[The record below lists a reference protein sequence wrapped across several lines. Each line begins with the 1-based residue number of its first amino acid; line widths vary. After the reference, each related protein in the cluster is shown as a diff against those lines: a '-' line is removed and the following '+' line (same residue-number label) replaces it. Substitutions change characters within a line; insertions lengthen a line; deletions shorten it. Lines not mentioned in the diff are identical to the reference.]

1 MICPVLLIESF
12 RRALTLC
19 RAPLAEDARSAER
32 LTDGSERGGLARS
45 RSAGHPCGSA
55 PSTGG
60 GILRDLQGR
69 PLLPHR
75 ILLGHD
81 PLLGHTQNLGEV
93 RADPGEEGGA
103 RFRRPHQKPG
113 MMLRENVLGQR
124 PAGRRQLRN
133 PVPRQR
139 CGPSVL
145 HGAGPLRQPKLVDG
159 AARLLGGPV
168 VRTPVGREGTDAPR
182 VTIRRAA
189 STGTARAEARPIRR
203 SCNPSAPSA

>member
-1 MICPVLLIESF
+1 MGRSGVGSPGLDQ
-12 RRALTLC
+12 RAI
-19 RAPLAEDARSAER
+19 RVGARQAPGAVEHGQGPIR
-32 LTDGSERGGLARS
+32 LFMDPHRDRHLME
-45 RSAGHPCGSA
+45 P
-55 PSTGG
+55 G

-182 VTIRRAA
+182 VPAA
-189 STGTARAEARPIRR
+189 STKKAE
-203 SCNPSAPSA
+203 

>member
-1 MICPVLLIESF
+1 MGRSGVGSPGLDQ
-12 RRALTLC
+12 RAI
-19 RAPLAEDARSAER
+19 RVGARQAPGAVEHGQGPIR
-32 LTDGSERGGLARS
+32 LFMDPHRDRHLME
-45 RSAGHPCGSA
+45 P
-55 PSTGG
+55 G

-75 ILLGHD
+75 MVLGHD

-103 RFRRPHQKPG
+103 RFRGPHQKPG